1 MRASAVLGSWQL
13 DIGSPCD
20 PDWYIRIQNARSIRH
35 TDDDDEWRAEVQE
48 KENDWRKK
56 ENDSKLFLFSYM
68 MSFATS
74 SLVDMVRNFDCLIEL
89 LSHDDI

>member
-1 MRASAVLGSWQL
+1 MSGSNPNL
-13 DIGSPCD
+13 
-20 PDWYIRIQNARSIRH
+20 NARSIRQAE
-35 TDDDDEWRAEVQE
+35 DDDEWIAEVQE

-68 MSFATS
+68 MSLATS
-74 SLVDMVRNFDCLIEL
+74 PILDMVRNFHCLIEL